1 MIYARGRGIAPYDRR
16 VIDGVVG
23 RLAAQGYPFQ
33 TAIYE
38 IVRSAPFQMRRGE
51 LVETRNA
58 KEVAQK

>member
-1 MIYARGRGIAPYDRR
+1 